1 MINVKAVKKLMG
13 QNKWDIFVKGPDAIA
28 CMNDN
33 TMMFRLSAQEA
44 IELKS
49 RKVSIVIDE
58 DQYVKKER
66 IFEQVVNNN
75 KDSAC
80 TIKDTCLLLDCEDCE
95 DNLLRVLQ
103 GPDNNRLVFVE
114 STRYKLGLYISEKFI
129 TTHNCPLLGLS
140 DLPGEPVNCL
150 IAPRLDEE
158 AAEYMSK
165 IAHEIISCEGAVKK

>member
-1 MINVKAVKKLMG
+1 MINVKTVKKLMG

-28 CMNDN
+28 CMDDN

-58 DQYVKKER
+58 DQYVKKDR

-75 KDSAC
+75 KDQAHS
-80 TIKDTCLLLDCEDCE
+80 IKDTYVMMDREDY
-95 DNLLRVLQ
+95 LLRVLQ
-103 GPDNNRLVFVE
+103 GPDNSGLVFIE
-114 STRYKLGLYISEKFI
+114 STRYKLGSYISEKFI
-129 TTHNCPLLGLS
+129 TAHNCPLLGLS
-140 DLPGEPVNCL
+140 ELPGEHVNCL

-158 AAEYMSK
+158 ATEYMSK
-165 IAHEIISCEGAVKK
+165 IAHEIIRLV